1 MAFNVIFYNFAKRD
15 NSFKLPNV
23 AGTTMS
29 CRLKGPCS
37 FQNPVIELTD
47 PSTITRY
54 ADIKGITYAYI
65 ADFGRYYFVDR
76 WTLDGIILRAQLSVD
91 VLASFRT
98 QVLATSQ
105 YVLRSS
111 SNYDGFVKDTRY
123 PIKAAQPSFNGT
135 MRLNPLAPSVNNP
148 TGIYVLGIVNSVGS
162 ITGSVNYYAFT
173 ATDCQY
179 FMQQLFTIST
189 QWTDGAD
196 IADSLKKAITDPMQY
211 IVSAIWFPWSMQ
223 DLVDHSLVTGVQQ
236 IGVGYSTITLSG
248 YAGKFVDLIDVEFTN
263 VIAITKPDHP
273 LATARGNYM
282 NYEPYSRYYLSFYP
296 FCGLLE
302 LDTTVIG
309 GTIYLVYTV
318 DLRTGKGVL
327 NVCNFYTGSSWADW
341 RPERPFR
348 VIEAQVGVNI
358 PLASIHTA
366 LPSSISEYVQ
376 NTVVAAASE
385 AGGFGQMIKKGL
397 TTIGGKILQAA
408 NVPTLVGPDG
418 MVYDNSGSVADLT
431 TPQEELQIEG
441 MYNAGDLSRIA
452 SNGAAMKST
461 LEMIGAQGTM
471 SFYDRMP
478 IMLWGNFYTPVNDDV
493 SKFGRPLCSSVI
505 LNTLSGFVMCDSPHL
520 AIQGAYQ
527 NEIALIEGYLQRGAF
542 IE

>member
-1 MAFNVIFYNFAKRD
+1 MFDVYFYAFQKKD
-15 NSFKLPNV
+15 NSFQLPTGSGANNP
-23 AGTTMS
+23 
-29 CRLKGPCS
+29 CKLKGPCS
-37 FQNPVIELTD
+37 FQNPVLELAQAVNLETLNNVR
-47 PSTITRY
+47 SL
-54 ADIKGITYAYI
+54 TYAYI
-65 ADFGRYYFVDR
+65 PSFGRYYFVNR
-76 WTLDGIILRAQLSVD
+76 WTMDGIKAIAQLSVD

-98 QVLATSQ
+98 QILATSQ

-111 SNYDGFVKDTRY
+111 SNYDGFIKDTKY
-123 PIKAAQPSFNGT
+123 PIKAAQPAFNGV
-135 MRLNPLAPSVNNP
+135 MRLNPLSPAVNNP

-223 DLVDHSLVTGVQQ
+223 DLVDHQLVTGVQQ
-236 IGVGYSTITLSG
+236 VQVGYSTITLNG
-248 YAGKFVDLIDVEFTN
+248 YAGKFADVIDVEFTN
-263 VIAITKPDHP
+263 VIEITKPEHP
-273 LATARGNYM
+273 LSTVRGNYM
-282 NYEPYSRYYLSFYP
+282 NYEPFSRYYLSFYP
-296 FCGLLE
+296 FCGLIE
-302 LDTTVIG
+302 LDSTVLG
-309 GTIYLVYTV
+309 GSIYLVYTV
-318 DLRTGKGVL
+318 DLRSGKGVL
-327 NVCNFYTGSSWADW
+327 NVCNFYTGTSWRDW

-397 TTIGGKILQAA
+397 TTLGGKILQAS
-408 NVPTLVGPDG
+408 NIPTLVGPDG
-418 MVYDNSGSVADLT
+418 MVYDNSGEVADLT
-431 TPQEELQIEG
+431 APQEELQIEG

-452 SNGAAMKST
+452 SAGAAMKST

-478 IMLWGNFYTPVNDDV
+478 IMLWGNFFTPMNDDIA
-493 SKFGRPLCSSVI
+493 KFGRPLCASVI

-520 AIQGAYQ
+520 AISGAFQ
-527 NEIALIEGYLQRGAF
+527 NEIALAEGYLQRGAF